1 MKNLKK
7 KGFTIVELVIV
18 IAVIAVLAAVL
29 IPTFVNLTRKA
40 NISADTVLAK
50 NLNTALAV
58 YDAENDIEDFDD
70 VLEAIKEHGYLIA
83 NLNAKA
89 DGCYFVW
96 ESETNQ
102 ILLVDSTEEYK
113 VLYSTKDGYATP
125 DDSWYFAISNKEKA
139 DAVKA
144 KYSLAN
150 VKLTIASTEDLK
162 EILAAGGEFYMDE
175 SVVLDKDN
183 LITFDSADKTVTV
196 NLGNSSLNTTGILA
210 ADGADIIPVE
220 VMQGN
225 VTINGG
231 HISTAGA
238 AVNAHNLP
246 ITVALRIRKDSN
258 LTING
263 TVFENTN
270 SAGQIKIGGTA
281 LMKDVVINSTKVGVE
296 TYYNGQLTLEN
307 VTINAKANNSDK
319 NYGVCVWACNYD
331 HKDFEGG
338 QGHGGNATVT
348 IKSGTYTG
356 VGSASYGILTAC
368 GGKIIVE
375 GGNFTSPATQMFA
388 IAANGSIEITGG
400 TFNGIKFDDLSVAIL
415 QGMTVTGTVTE
426 TANGYS
432 IG

>member
-58 YDAENDIEDFDD
+58 YDAENDVEDFDD

-89 DGCYFVW
+89 EGCYFVW

-102 ILLVDSTEEYK
+102 ILLVDSTEDYV

-125 DDSWYFAISNKEKA
+125 DASWYFAISNKEKA

-183 LITFDSADKTVTV
+183 LLTFDSADKTVTV
-196 NLGNSSLNTTGILA
+196 NLGNSSLNTTGILKE
-210 ADGADIIPVE
+210 DGDGIIPVE
-220 VMQGN
+220 VKQGN
-225 VTINGG
+225 VTFNGG
-231 HISTAGA
+231 SISTAGE
-238 AVNAHNLP
+238 NLNYHGLK
-246 ITVALRIRKDSN
+246 VSYALQTSTGTNCTFNDTYFN
-258 LTING
+258 LTNYG
-263 TVFENTN
+263 
-270 SAGQIKIGGTA
+270 SQIRIFGTA
-281 LMKDVVINSTKVGVE
+281 V
-296 TYYNGQLTLEN
+296 LEN
-307 VTINAKANNSDK
+307 VVIDATKSGIETRYNGNITLRNTTINSDGGSEW
-319 NYGVCVWACNYD
+319 YGCCFWACNFD
-331 HKDFEGG
+331 SKNEAGS
-338 QGHGGNATVT
+338 GHIGTATIT
-348 IKSGTYTG
+348 IESGTYN
-356 VGSASYGILTAC
+356 SEKCLPSYGNVVAC
-368 GGKIIVE
+368 GGKVVIK

-415 QGMTVTGTVTE
+415 EGMTATGTVTE
-426 TANGYS
+426 TANGYLIS
-432 IG
+432 K